1 MHEDLWAGVEL
12 KLQYAEFHLQQMS
25 RSLQPP
31 ERTHMNVALE
41 ASGAIIGTDWQR
53 SLYAHFDAFLSATRS
68 VPWIIQ
74 CCFGED
80 RANRAMNEW
89 LDERSP
95 DEKARRREFQ
105 KQFKKDR
112 DGFDGLLLSKARDIS
127 VHRTGFA
134 PVTGKIKG
142 FFGVVYDSNPVK
154 SVPMS
159 ETRQIDDPNLAFLAR
174 PVPIRPLWSDFYID
188 GQPLF
193 AACRDYLDGART
205 VMTEARKIFDQVHGS
220 NSLSS
225 PPP

>member
-1 MHEDLWAGVEL
+1 MHEELWAGVEL

-25 RSLQPP
+25 RSLEPP

-53 SLYAHFDAFLSATRS
+53 SLYAHFDALLSAARS

-80 RANRAMNEW
+80 RANRVMSDW
-89 LDERSP
+89 FDERSP
-95 DEKARRREFQ
+95 DEKARRREFN
-105 KQFKKDR
+105 KQFKKAR
-112 DGFDGLLLSKARDIS
+112 DVFDGLILSKARDIS

-134 PVTGKIKG
+134 AVSGKIKG
-142 FFGVVYDSNPVK
+142 FFGVVYDSSPVK

-159 ETRQIDDPNLAFLAR
+159 ETRHIDDPNFAFLAR
-174 PVPIRPLWSDFYID
+174 PMPVRPMWTDFYID
-188 GQPLF
+188 GQPLV
-193 AACRDYLDGART
+193 AVCRDYVDGART
-205 VMTEARKIFDQVHGS
+205 VVTEARKIFNQVHGS

-225 PPP
+225 PPT